1 VAFVFSTNHKTKK
14 MESLD
19 KKFTIENG
27 QLYQKIDKGISTPC
41 ICPYRPPLV
50 IPKQNRLT
58 NQVEMDIQ
66 QPGCNIGCHF
76 FTYSKTE
83 KSLLLKCSKS
93 IFEIDSSID
102 DLTTF

>member
-1 VAFVFSTNHKTKK
+1 

-19 KKFTIENG
+19 KKFTIMNG
-27 QLYQKIDKGISTPC
+27 QLFQEIIGEFKTPC
-41 ICPYRPPLV
+41 LCPFRPPLV
-50 IPKQNRLT
+50 VPKQNRLT

-93 IFEIDSSID
+93 IFEIDSNLD
-102 DLTTF
+102 D